1 MEYNIQKY
9 NFFQNGKDYV
19 VSTGL
24 VGDRIRITCQENLSL
39 DGPFYCNEFTLYDLR
54 VANQF
59 FNLTQSPVEAL
70 NEINKGIERQKS
82 ALKPGI
88 NDTMLFIGYL
98 VIGTD
103 NDIYNLILKRDFDPN
118 RYGVFTPPKSNAV
131 DLVLTTN
138 YQVDGERLLMA
149 EKRAGDLQREQTFI
163 EEELNKT
170 IPEIN
175 KLKKITIDI
184 EEENALIRERIKI
197 LQKQLE
203 QRKYNVIRLKEEN
216 MNLKRENLNLNNRIK
231 NQEDVIRNKQAI
243 QTNVKVPERRN
254 IYPGQSAVTSK
265 FEQTALRT
273 FLPRTGAKPTTDEY
287 PKNINYTTTIPVTP
301 TQIIT
306 NTDVYDNVET
316 QYLQPI
322 YQQPQIIQQQPQI
335 IQQQPQPIILK
346 VEQPIITISPQKQL
360 RSSNYSISSHNSYKN
375 PTYRAYLTSPKNVI
389 YKNRVN
395 PPNNYKNLSNNQ
407 NNNKDVP
414 YSSSGVANNKDVPY
428 SSSGKAI
435 NKDAPYSSSGMTN
448 LNTNNVPY
456 TNRTGQ
462 NELVTLNDKI
472 MYNNPYSGGTSQ
484 NKLITLN
491 DKIMHKSNPNRDIN
505 NGQISNK
512 LKNEGYTSI
521 NGVGNPNINT
531 NNAGYNSQMANI
543 QGNSLNYS
551 KPVGSRLPQANL
563 GNYSGKLFGSN
574 NNSQKRNN
582 SQTKDSKDSLIIGYS
597 SYQPEKK

>member
-1 MEYNIQKY
+1 
-9 NFFQNGKDYV
+9 
-19 VSTGL
+19 
-24 VGDRIRITCQENLSL
+24 
-39 DGPFYCNEFTLYDLR
+39 
-54 VANQF
+54 
-59 FNLTQSPVEAL
+59 
-70 NEINKGIERQKS
+70 
-82 ALKPGI
+82 
-88 NDTMLFIGYL
+88 
-98 VIGTD
+98 
-103 NDIYNLILKRDFDPN
+103 
-118 RYGVFTPPKSNAV
+118 
-131 DLVLTTN
+131 
-138 YQVDGERLLMA
+138 
-149 EKRAGDLQREQTFI
+149 
-163 EEELNKT
+163 
-170 IPEIN
+170 
-175 KLKKITIDI
+175 
-184 EEENALIRERIKI
+184 
-197 LQKQLE
+197 
-203 QRKYNVIRLKEEN
+203 

-231 NQEDVIRNKQAI
+231 NQEDIIRNKQAI
-243 QTNVKVPERRN
+243 QNSVKVPERRN

-322 YQQPQIIQQQPQI
+322 YQQPQIIQQQPQ
-335 IQQQPQPIILK
+335 PIILK

-375 PTYRAYLTSPKNVI
+375 PTYRAYLTSPKNAI

-414 YSSSGVANNKDVPY
+414 YSSSGVVNNKDVPSY
-428 SSSGKAI
+428 SG
-435 NKDAPYSSSGMTN
+435 G
-448 LNTNNVPY
+448 
-456 TNRTGQ
+456 TGQ
-462 NELVTLNDKI
+462 NKLVTLNDKI
-472 MYNNPYSGGTSQ
+472 MHN
-484 NKLITLN
+484 
-491 DKIMHKSNPNRDIN
+491 SNPNRDID